1 MASFKSLI
9 VLSFKGF
16 LLLIVLSGF
25 ISSAVSA
32 VVTVIPDSS
41 ASKESMLGYESHCSF
56 APISTII
63 LIVMAIAFGIVLFK
77 KYAKRALLSSPIR
90 AQLK

>member
-1 MASFKSLI
+1 MVSLKKI
-9 VLSFKGF
+9 VVVSLKG
-16 LLLIVLSGF
+16 LLLLVILSGF
-25 ISSAVSA
+25 VSSAVFA

-63 LIVMAIAFGIVLFK
+63 LVVMAIAFGIVLFR
-77 KYAKRALLSSPIR
+77 KYAKRGLSF
-90 AQLK
+90 AKQL

>member
-1 MASFKSLI
+1 MTSFKNLI
-9 VLSFKGF
+9 VLSLKG
-16 LLLIVLSGF
+16 LLLLVILSGF
-25 ISSAVSA
+25 ISSAVFA

-63 LIVMAIAFGIVLFK
+63 LIAMAAAFGLVFFK
-77 KYAKRALLSSPIR
+77 KYAKRGVAFIKR
-90 AQLK
+90 I